1 VPDVT
6 HYTVIQHSTSQFL
19 CFREGIET
27 STSESWIERNYYY
40 VAPSRKQISE
50 AYITWRP
57 PTKKEICFVLDNT
70 FSLLSSKTVKIS
82 ITYEYEVKTQTTIT
96 VTRTVTE
103 TDVLYPFSFFIVPAI
118 AIIAVGAGLAVAGKH
133 QTQSQKVAGQAQTH

>member
-1 VPDVT
+1 MD
-6 HYTVIQHSTSQFL
+6 
-19 CFREGIET
+19 REELDNFASGKT
-27 STSESWIERNYYY
+27 FYYY